1 MAYEQLQAQQPLVV
15 RMLGTNLEEG
25 KSILA
30 GSGLNV
36 TFADTLTEVTTA
48 LSTSPMGK

>member
-1 MAYEQLQAQQPLVV
+1 
-15 RMLGTNLEEG
+15 MLGTNLDEG

-36 TFADTLTEVTTA
+36 TFAGQSFSTEVTAA
-48 LSTSPMGK
+48 LSNIQADA